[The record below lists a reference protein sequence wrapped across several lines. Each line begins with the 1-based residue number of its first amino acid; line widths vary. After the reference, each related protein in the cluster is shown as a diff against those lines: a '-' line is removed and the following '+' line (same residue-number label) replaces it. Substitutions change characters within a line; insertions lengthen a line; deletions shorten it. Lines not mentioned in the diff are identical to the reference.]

1 MMGAMGAARFG
12 KRIRCDEHRERR
24 SHKQYLRLHANLQF
38 CVIQVSTIV
47 GLRRSLD
54 RERLVAGA
62 RIDEC
67 ARVSLAVGIENVCG
81 SLSRPIAVDL
91 LLVLG
96 RPFALCQGQV
106 LGGQHKERC
115 GRIRIAG

>member
-1 MMGAMGAARFG
+1 MPRDLASASVVTSIASVAATTNIFIFTG
-12 KRIRCDEHRERR
+12 T
-24 SHKQYLRLHANLQF
+24 SGFAF
-38 CVIQVSTIV
+38 IQVQPLLVSGVPSIGNGWSRAR
-47 GLRRSLD
+47 GLTN
-54 RERLVAGA
+54 
-62 RIDEC
+62 